1 MKVSIAIAAA
11 VVAAFAGAGRL
22 SAQQAAETPAQLYG
36 RTCAAC
42 HGATGVPAPAMATSM
57 GIPNFADA
65 HGVAAKPD
73 SVLATSIRAG
83 KAKMPA
89 YGTRLS
95 ADQIH
100 GLVTYI
106 KSLSRHS

>member
-1 MKVSIAIAAA
+1 MKASVAIAGL
-11 VVAAFAGAGRL
+11 VVAVFGGASRL

-42 HGATGVPAPAMATSM
+42 HGVAGVPAPAMATSM
-57 GIPNFADA
+57 GIPNFTDA

-73 SVLATSIRAG
+73 SVLQNSVRAG

-89 YGTRLS
+89 YGSRLS
-95 ADQIH
+95 ADQIR

-106 KSLSRHS
+106 KTLSHRS

>member
-1 MKVSIAIAAA
+1 MKTSVAMAA
-11 VVAAFAGAGRL
+11 VVVAMFAGASRL
-22 SAQQAAETPAQLYG
+22 SAQAAAETPAQLYG

-42 HGATGVPAPAMATSM
+42 HGATGVPAAAMATSM
-57 GIPNFADA
+57 GIPNFTDA

-73 SVLATSIRAG
+73 SVLETSIRSG

-89 YGTRLS
+89 YGSRLS

>member
-1 MKVSIAIAAA
+1 MKTGVAIAA
-11 VVAAFAGAGRL
+11 VVVGMFAGAGRL
-22 SAQQAAETPAQLYG
+22 TAQQAAETPAQLYG

-57 GIPNFADA
+57 GIPNFTDA
-65 HGVAAKPD
+65 RGVAAKPD

-89 YGTRLS
+89 YGSRLS

-106 KSLSRHS
+106 KSLARHT

>member
-1 MKVSIAIAAA
+1 MA
-11 VVAAFAGAGRL
+11 VAVFAGAGRL
-22 SAQQAAETPAQLYG
+22 SAQQAAAGTPAQLYG

-57 GIPNFADA
+57 GIPNFTEE
-65 HGVAAKPD
+65 HGVATKPD

-89 YGTRLS
+89 YGSRLT
-95 ADQIH
+95 AEQIQ

-106 KSLSRHS
+106 KSLRHH